1 MSNNNETLRNSIND
15 VEAGYE
21 YMLAYAAQGLINEP
35 TSGGSG
41 PSIRVYLE
49 KMQNGLVSIVDDFET
64 VIKDATG
71 DNAELYLNYLSVLKE
86 DAAKSKKAVDLVMS
100 LPSIGS
106 QVIDNL
112 NASIHL
118 RAILTDI
125 FLIDEALTSLS
136 RHQ

>member
-1 MSNNNETLRNSIND
+1 MSDINEKLRNSINE

-21 YMLAYAAQGLINEP
+21 YMLAYAAQGLLDEP
-35 TSGGSG
+35 SSGGSG

-49 KMQNGLVSIVDDFET
+49 KMLNGLSSITDDFEA
-64 VIKDATG
+64 VINDVTG
-71 DNAELYLNYLSVLKE
+71 DNAKLYLNYLSMLKE
-86 DAAKSKKAVDLVMS
+86 DALKSEMAIALVMS

-112 NASIHL
+112 NASIHI
-118 RAILTDI
+118 RALLTDV

-136 RHQ
+136 RYQ

>member
-21 YMLAYAAQGLINEP
+21 YMLAYAAQGLIDEP

-49 KMQNGLVSIVDDFET
+49 RMQNGLLSIADDFET
-64 VIKDATG
+64 AIKEVTG

-118 RAILTDI
+118 RALLTDI

>member
-21 YMLAYAAQGLINEP
+21 YMLAYAAQGLIDEP

>member
-1 MSNNNETLRNSIND
+1 MSNNSEKLRNSIND

-21 YMLAYAAQGLINEP
+21 YMLAYAAQGLIDEP

-41 PSIRVYLE
+41 PSIRTYLE
-49 KMQNGLVSIVDDFET
+49 RMQNGLSTIAEDFEA
-64 VIKDATG
+64 VINEIAG
-71 DNAELYLNYLSVLKE
+71 DNAELYLNYLVTLKD
-86 DAAKSKKAVDLVMS
+86 DAAKSKMAVDIVMS

-118 RAILTDI
+118 RALLTDI

-136 RHQ
+136 KHQ

>member
-1 MSNNNETLRNSIND
+1 MNDINEKLRNSIND

-21 YMLAYAAQGLINEP
+21 YMLAYAAQGLMDEP
-35 TSGGSG
+35 SSGGSG

-49 KMQNGLVSIVDDFET
+49 RIQNGLSTITDDFEA
-64 VIKDATG
+64 VINEVTG
-71 DNAELYLNYLSVLKE
+71 DNAELYINYLSVLKE
-86 DAAKSKKAVDLVMS
+86 DAVKSEKAITLVMS

-112 NASIHL
+112 NASIHI
-118 RAILTDI
+118 RALLTDV

>member
-1 MSNNNETLRNSIND
+1 MNEKLRNSIND

-21 YMLAYAAQGLINEP
+21 YMLAYAAQGLMDEP
-35 TSGGSG
+35 SSGGSG

-49 KMQNGLVSIVDDFET
+49 KMLSGLSSIADDFEA
-64 VIKDATG
+64 VINEITG
-71 DNAELYLNYLSVLKE
+71 DNAELYLNYVSVLKE
-86 DAAKSKKAVDLVMS
+86 DAVKSEKAIALVMS

-112 NASIHL
+112 NASIHI
-118 RAILTDI
+118 RALLTDV
-125 FLIDEALTSLS
+125 FLIDEALTALS

>member
-21 YMLAYAAQGLINEP
+21 YMLAYAAQGLIDEP

-118 RAILTDI
+118 RALLTDI

>member
-21 YMLAYAAQGLINEP
+21 YMLAYAAQGLIDEP

-49 KMQNGLVSIVDDFET
+49 RMQNGLVSIVDDFET
-64 VIKDATG
+64 VIKEETS
-71 DNAELYLNYLSVLKE
+71 DNSELYLNYLSVLKE

-118 RAILTDI
+118 RALLTDI

>member
-21 YMLAYAAQGLINEP
+21 YMLAYAAQGLIDEP

-64 VIKDATG
+64 VIKEVTG
-71 DNAELYLNYLSVLKE
+71 DNAEIYLNYLSVLKE

-118 RAILTDI
+118 RALLTDI

>member
-1 MSNNNETLRNSIND
+1 MSDMNEKLRNSIND

-21 YMLAYAAQGLINEP
+21 YMLAYAAQGLMDEP
-35 TSGGSG
+35 SSGGSG

-49 KMQNGLVSIVDDFET
+49 KMLNGLSSIADDFED
-64 VIKDATG
+64 VINDVTG
-71 DNAELYLNYLSVLKE
+71 DNAELYINYLSVLKE
-86 DAAKSKKAVDLVMS
+86 DAVKSEKAIALVMS

-112 NASIHL
+112 NASIHI
-118 RAILTDI
+118 RALLTDV

>member
-1 MSNNNETLRNSIND
+1 MSDINEKLRNSIND

-21 YMLAYAAQGLINEP
+21 YMLAYAAQGLAEEP

-49 KMQNGLVSIVDDFET
+49 KLQKGLMVIADDFEA
-64 VIKDATG
+64 VINEDTSNHA
-71 DNAELYLNYLSVLKE
+71 NLYIAYVSVIRE
-86 DAAKSKKAVDLVMS
+86 DAEKSKKAVDVVLS

-118 RAILTDI
+118 RALLTDV

>member
-1 MSNNNETLRNSIND
+1 MSNNNEKLRNSIND

-21 YMLAYAAQGLINEP
+21 YMLAYAAQGLMDEP

-41 PSIRVYLE
+41 PSIRTYLE
-49 KMQNGLVSIVDDFET
+49 RMQNGLTSISNDFEA
-64 VIKDATG
+64 VIKDVTG
-71 DNAELYLNYLSVLKE
+71 DNAALYLNYLTVLKE
-86 DAAKSKKAVDLVMS
+86 DAATSKKAIDLVMS

-118 RAILTDI
+118 RALLTDI
-125 FLIDEALTSLS
+125 FLLDEALTSLS
-136 RHQ
+136 KHQ

>member
-21 YMLAYAAQGLINEP
+21 YMLAYAAQGLIDEP

-41 PSIRVYLE
+41 PSIRVYLK

-118 RAILTDI
+118 RALLTDI

>member
-1 MSNNNETLRNSIND
+1 MSNNNDTLRNSIND

-21 YMLAYAAQGLINEP
+21 YMLAYAAQGLIDEP

-49 KMQNGLVSIVDDFET
+49 RMQNGLVSIVDDFET
-64 VIKDATG
+64 VINEVTG

-118 RAILTDI
+118 RALLTDI

>member
-21 YMLAYAAQGLINEP
+21 YMLAYAAQGLIDEP

-49 KMQNGLVSIVDDFET
+49 RMQNGLVSIVDDFET
-64 VIKDATG
+64 VINEVTG
-71 DNAELYLNYLSVLKE
+71 DNAEIYLNYLSVLKE

-118 RAILTDI
+118 RALLTDI

>member
-1 MSNNNETLRNSIND
+1 
-15 VEAGYE
+15 
-21 YMLAYAAQGLINEP
+21 
-35 TSGGSG
+35 
-41 PSIRVYLE
+41 
-49 KMQNGLVSIVDDFET
+49 MQNGLVSIVDDFET

-118 RAILTDI
+118 RALLTDI

>member
-21 YMLAYAAQGLINEP
+21 YMLAYAAQGLIDEP

-64 VIKDATG
+64 VIKEVSG
-71 DNAELYLNYLSVLKE
+71 DNAEIYLNYLSVLKE

-118 RAILTDI
+118 RALLTDI

>member
-1 MSNNNETLRNSIND
+1 MSINNETLRNSIND

-21 YMLAYAAQGLINEP
+21 YMLAYAAQGLIDEP

-49 KMQNGLVSIVDDFET
+49 RMQNGLLSIADDFET
-64 VIKDATG
+64 AIKEVTG

-118 RAILTDI
+118 RALLTDI

>member
-21 YMLAYAAQGLINEP
+21 YMLAYAAQGLIDEP

-41 PSIRVYLE
+41 PSIRVYLK

>member
-21 YMLAYAAQGLINEP
+21 YMLAYAAQGLIDEP

-41 PSIRVYLE
+41 PSIRGYLE

-118 RAILTDI
+118 RALLTDI

>member
-1 MSNNNETLRNSIND
+1 MSINNETLRNSIND

-21 YMLAYAAQGLINEP
+21 YMLAYAAQGLIDEP

-41 PSIRVYLE
+41 PSLRVYLE
-49 KMQNGLVSIVDDFET
+49 RMQNGLLSIADDFET

-118 RAILTDI
+118 RALLTDI

>member
-21 YMLAYAAQGLINEP
+21 YMLAYAAQGLIDEP

-49 KMQNGLVSIVDDFET
+49 RMQNGLLSIADDFET

-118 RAILTDI
+118 RALLTDI

>member
-21 YMLAYAAQGLINEP
+21 YMLAYAAQGLIDEP

-49 KMQNGLVSIVDDFET
+49 RMQNGLVSIVDDFET
-64 VIKDATG
+64 VIKEVTG

-118 RAILTDI
+118 RALLTDI